1 MYQQQQHPSLVKQ
14 QIVHQQMP
22 HPHQQQQN
30 ASTFMGTGEI
40 SGNNNVLLP
49 NQQIVA
55 PSRFSPHPSPQQQQ
69 QLTPSNQQRYKFRR
83 ISLGLRLNFDSE

>member
-1 MYQQQQHPSLVKQ
+1 MYQQQHQQLIKQ
-14 QIVHQQMP
+14 QIVHQQI
-22 HPHQQQQN
+22 PHQQQQQHQN
-30 ASTFMGTGEI
+30 VATFMGTGEV

-69 QLTPSNQQRYKFRR
+69 QHLTPTNQQRYKLEFKL
-83 ISLGLRLNFDSE
+83 I